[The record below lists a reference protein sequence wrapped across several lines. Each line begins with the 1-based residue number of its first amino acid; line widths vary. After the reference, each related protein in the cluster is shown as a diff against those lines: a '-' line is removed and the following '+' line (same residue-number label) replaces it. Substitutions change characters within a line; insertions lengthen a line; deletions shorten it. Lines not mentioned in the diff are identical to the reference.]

1 MDALLFLLTMKNTPM
16 SRSLT
21 GATSLVVLLS
31 ATLGPATAFAQ
42 SAAGYPSAVLSDEP
56 LAYYRFN
63 DSSARPNQN
72 ANSGSL
78 GSAGNAVPL
87 NTHVIPGAIVGS
99 HNAATYFDTSAY
111 TTIPWNGSINPDAS
125 QSFTLEAWFYPTSD
139 KVANGFYGPA
149 PIMNRYS
156 YSGAVR
162 QGWVY
167 FQRNPDD
174 SYSGDGQSDVGW
186 NFRMY
191 SGNGT
196 SVGVQV
202 TSGVPYRLG
211 EWQHVVTVWDGTER
225 TLSMYINGVLAVTS
239 NPAPSGYQPNT
250 DDHDPSEAVRGAS
263 GLTIGAYNNTQPG
276 ENAYR
281 GGVDEVAFFS
291 KKLSAAQIL
300 AHYQNGTNAAR
311 ALPYEQLVQS
321 DAPVV
326 YLRLDDPAPG
336 TDIAVNMGTVQAAGA
351 GVHSSDVRHP
361 VAGHGADSTSAA
373 TAYHWRNG
381 NSTTS
386 VPFSAD
392 NNPAETEP
400 LTVEA
405 WFRPTT
411 DRISPGASPINNRLS
426 SGVSDRTGWII
437 FQRAPNQT
445 YSTLSGFEGVGWN
458 FRAYTHSGGDHTD
471 LTSDVPYRVGEWQ
484 HMVVTFD
491 GKTNGVMYINGQS
504 VVTNENFSYVAN
516 SATPDNGVNPADL
529 TVGAYNKASG
539 LGNNPF
545 EGDVANVAIYHGLL
559 TPEQILAHY
568 QVGTNSNHGTSYET
582 LVLSALYDGASTQ
595 GLQPATFLRLN
606 EPAQFAASNSGRLG
620 DSATG
625 VLVNALNTTT
635 GPTTS
640 GLEAGNTAVDL
651 NGTSGWVSL
660 DNPSGLNFSN
670 QISLEAWVQPTASP
684 TALSR
689 VVSHGLPT
697 LTSYPDTGGTVP
709 ETNGSY
715 LTGSEVFLALDGSGN
730 YTVGSS
736 LDGLALHQASAPI
749 PGGDIGTTW
758 THLVG
763 TYDGTSWNLYRN
775 GALVASTPDSVGAVT
790 VDNAGWAVGATGNG
804 WGDNFRGAVDEVAI
818 YNYALSPAQVA
829 AHVAGQVLP
838 LTLTLPTIVNNGLN
852 LQWTGGHGTFLV
864 QYKTGLKA
872 PWLNLATT
880 VNRSLTV
887 PTVLGNAFYRVIS
900 GATNT
905 VQLFKA
911 TLAPANEVPAVTG
924 SSASGLGFLSLEGDT
939 ATYYVNATGFSTDIV
954 QAHLHGAAPVGVNA
968 GVYFHLFPSP
978 NIPVGTRAILFQGAQ
993 VLTATQKA
1001 ALTSG
1006 QTYFNVHT
1014 KSHGGGEIRGQV
1026 QP

>member
-1 MDALLFLLTMKNTPM
+1 MKKTPLN
-16 SRSLT
+16 RSLT
-21 GATSLVVLLS
+21 GATSLVALLA
-31 ATLGPATAFAQ
+31 ATLG
-42 SAAGYPSAVLSDEP
+42 SAAALAQFATGYPASVVNDGP

-63 DSSARPNQN
+63 DASARPNQN

-78 GSAGNAVPL
+78 GSAGNAL
-87 NTHVIPGAIVGS
+87 STNTHLIPGAIVGS
-99 HNAATYFDTSAY
+99 RNAATYFDTSAY
-111 TTIPWNGSINPDAS
+111 TTIPWNAAVNPDAS
-125 QSFTLEAWFYPTSD
+125 QSFTIEAWFYPTSD

-156 YSGAVR
+156 YPGATR

-191 SGNGT
+191 SGSGT

-211 EWQHVVTVWDGTER
+211 EWQHVVTVWDGAAR

-250 DDHDPSEAVRGAS
+250 NDHDPAEAVRGPA
-263 GLTIGAYNNTQPG
+263 GLTVGSYNNTQPG
-276 ENAYR
+276 ENAFR

-291 KKLSAAQIL
+291 KKLSPAQIL

-321 DAPVV
+321 DGPVV
-326 YLRLDDPAPG
+326 YLRLDDPTPAP
-336 TDIAVNMGTVQAAGA
+336 DVAVNIGTLQVAGA
-351 GVHSSDVRHP
+351 GAHSTDVRHP
-361 VAGHGADSTSAA
+361 VAGHGADNTSAA
-373 TAYHWRNG
+373 TSYHWRNG
-381 NSTTS
+381 NATTS

-392 NNPAETEP
+392 SNPAETEP

-405 WFRPTT
+405 WFRPTS

-426 SGVSDRTGWII
+426 SGVSDRTGWVF
-437 FQRAPNQT
+437 FQRAPNDT
-445 YSTLSGFEGVGWN
+445 YSSLSGYEGVGWN
-458 FRAYTHSGGDHTD
+458 FRAYTHSGGSHTD
-471 LTSDVPYRVGEWQ
+471 LTSDVPYRIGEWQ
-484 HMVVTFD
+484 HVVVTFD
-491 GKTNGVMYINGQS
+491 GNTTGVMYINGQS
-504 VVTNENFSYVAN
+504 VVTNETFSYVAN
-516 SATPDNGVNPADL
+516 SATPDNGVTPADM

-545 EGDVANVAIYHGLL
+545 EGDIADVAVYHGLL
-559 TPEQILAHY
+559 TPDQILAHY
-568 QVGTNSNHGTSYET
+568 QVGTNSNRGTNYET
-582 LVLSALYDGASTQ
+582 LVLTALYDGASTQ

-606 EPAQFAASNSGRLG
+606 EPAQFAASNAGSLG
-620 DSATG
+620 DSANG
-625 VLVNALNTTT
+625 VLVNALNNAA
-635 GPTTS
+635 GPKTS
-640 GLEAGNTAVDL
+640 GLEAGNTAVSL

-660 DNPSGLNFSN
+660 DNPAGLNFSN
-670 QISLEAWVQPTASP
+670 QISLEAWVQPNVAP

-689 VVSHGLPT
+689 IVSHGLPT
-697 LTSYPDTGGTVP
+697 LTSYPETGQTFP
-709 ETNGSY
+709 ATNGSY

-730 YTVGSS
+730 YIVGSS

-749 PGGDIGTTW
+749 PADDFGTTW

-775 GALVASTPDSVGAVT
+775 GALVASTPDSIGAVT
-790 VDNAGWAVGATGNG
+790 VDNAGWALGSTGNG
-804 WGDNFRGAVDEVAI
+804 WGDNFQGAIDEVAI

-829 AHVAGQVLP
+829 AHVAGQILP
-838 LTLTLPTIVNNGLN
+838 LSLALPTIGTNGLN
-852 LQWTGGHGTFLV
+852 LSWTGGHGTFLV
-864 QYKTGLKA
+864 QYKTGLQA
-872 PWLNLATT
+872 QWLNLATT

-887 PTVLGNAFYRVIS
+887 PTVLGNAFYRVMS

-911 TLAPANEVPAVTG
+911 TLAPASEVPGVTD
-924 SSASGLGFLSLEGDT
+924 SSASGLGFLSLEGNT
-939 ATYYVNATGFSTDIV
+939 ATYYVDATGFNSDIV

-978 NIPVGTRAILFQGAQ
+978 NIPAGTRAILFQGAQ
-993 VLTATQKA
+993 VLTSAQKA
-1001 ALTSG
+1001 ALITG

-1014 KSHGGGEIRGQV
+1014 KSHGSGEIRGQV
-1026 QP
+1026 LP